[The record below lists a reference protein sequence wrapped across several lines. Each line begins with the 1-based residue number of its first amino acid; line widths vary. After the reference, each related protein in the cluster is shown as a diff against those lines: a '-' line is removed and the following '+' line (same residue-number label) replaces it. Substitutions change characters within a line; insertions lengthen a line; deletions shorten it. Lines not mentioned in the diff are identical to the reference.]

1 MKYYV
6 NVNTWIDE
14 EDLLFQCKMAMYT
27 KDCVMDA
34 MREH

>member
-14 EDLLFQCKMAMYT
+14 EDLLGWVNLSRIQICYL
-27 KDCVMDA
+27 DI
-34 MREH
+34 